1 MWKLNKP
8 EPAKLIIGILAC
20 NQKALAAAIEILD
33 AKFGP
38 IDAQSTTWP
47 FTQTRYY
54 EAETGSEILK
64 KFVSI
69 EKLICPSKLAGIK
82 IKTNKMEAKLA
93 KALNLGLPRPVNLDP
108 GYIEPSK
115 LVLASAKNFAHRI
128 YIGKKIWAEV
138 TLCYNRGRWT
148 SFEYTFPDHRENR
161 YHDFFSETR
170 KKLNEQLKAVLKERD
185 RH

>member
-8 EPAKLIIGILAC
+8 EPVKLIIGILAC
-20 NQKALAAAIEILD
+20 DQKALDATIEMLD

-38 IDAQSTTWP
+38 IDADSPTWP
-47 FTQTRYY
+47 FSQTDYY
-54 EAETGSEILK
+54 ENETGSEILK

-69 EKLICPSKLAGIK
+69 EKLICPGKLAGIK
-82 IKTNKMEAKLA
+82 IKTNKMEAALA
-93 KALNLGLPRPVNLDP
+93 KTLNLSLSRPVNLDP

-138 TLCYNRGRWT
+138 TLSYSNGWKAYD
-148 SFEYTFPDHRENR
+148 YTFPDHTEDR
-161 YHDFFSETR
+161 YHDFFSQART
-170 KKLNEQLKAVLKERD
+170 KLNQQLKERAK
-185 RH
+185 H